1 MTDDQWI
8 KLYQI
13 EAIIIIFKYTT
24 LNQTIDFLM
33 VALSKNLAK
42 YYFGTSQMLVYF
54 YFVS

>member
-42 YYFGTSQMLVYF
+42 YHFGTSQMLVYF